1 MEGYFAMIIAKKRI
15 AAAFIIFFVSI
26 LLLTAC
32 GESTDS
38 ANLNVN
44 PEALGMKIL
53 EATEFNDNMSEA
65 DSDIMLNM
73 YGIDEELV
81 EDAFFYT
88 STGATAEELAVIVT
102 KTPNDAVDADA
113 VNEITKR
120 LQERVEKQRDGF
132 ADYVPT
138 ELTKLENPAILS
150 QRNTAVLLIADDTK
164 PGMDAFEKYFIEL
177 DGEK

>member
-1 MEGYFAMIIAKKRI
+1 MIIAKKRI

-81 EDAFFYT
+81 EDY
-88 STGATAEELAVIVT
+88 SDRKSVV
-102 KTPNDAVDADA
+102 
-113 VNEITKR
+113 
-120 LQERVEKQRDGF
+120 
-132 ADYVPT
+132 
-138 ELTKLENPAILS
+138 
-150 QRNTAVLLIADDTK
+150 
-164 PGMDAFEKYFIEL
+164 
-177 DGEK
+177 

>member
-1 MEGYFAMIIAKKRI
+1 MLFRI
-15 AAAFIIFFVSI
+15 YV
-26 LLLTAC
+26 
-32 GESTDS
+32 
-38 ANLNVN
+38 
-44 PEALGMKIL
+44 
-53 EATEFNDNMSEA
+53 
-65 DSDIMLNM
+65 
-73 YGIDEELV
+73 
-81 EDAFFYT
+81 FFYT
-88 STGATAEELAVIVT
+88 NTGATAEELAVIVT